1 MDELVTNAKIFA
13 TQAHRRINQ
22 LRKYSSQPYDVHLK
36 AVEELVRTV
45 TDDTEMI
52 AAAWL
57 HDVVE
62 DTPATLDEIERTFG
76 SSVAALVEQLTD
88 VSRPSSG
95 NRGARRAID
104 REHTARASSRAKTIK
119 LADLIDN
126 CRDICKHDRRFAST
140 FLAEMAALLEVLG
153 DGDPRLYRK
162 AVAVLGECS
171 ERLGLGKTRA
181 RAASRGEEDHPLN
194 LVLRARHTKVL
205 NRFAR
210 TFSADD
216 LAEALHVFEAD
227 ISEEEVR
234 RVTAGMEN
242 RVAGVRNNGSVS
254 GYLRA
259 RDLLPGSPA
268 ASYVPFRDDQVV
280 ESKAPLADVIEILTR
295 HDYCFVSRDGRVD
308 GVIDRADVQKPVAR
322 MWLFGLITMTELYL
336 TERLRE
342 LWPDD
347 SWTRLLSPGRLAQ
360 AEQLRSERLRRQQTC
375 SLLDCLQL
383 ADKGAILLQNPVQ
396 LNAFGFESKRA
407 GQLVIKELQSL
418 RNNLAHAQDIVT
430 NDWPQIVRLSRRLES
445 LISDS

>member
-1 MDELVTNAKIFA
+1 
-13 TQAHRRINQ
+13 
-22 LRKYSSQPYDVHLK
+22 
-36 AVEELVRTV
+36 
-45 TDDTEMI
+45 
-52 AAAWL
+52 
-57 HDVVE
+57 
-62 DTPATLDEIERTFG
+62 
-76 SSVAALVEQLTD
+76 
-88 VSRPSSG
+88 
-95 NRGARRAID
+95 
-104 REHTARASSRAKTIK
+104 
-119 LADLIDN
+119 
-126 CRDICKHDRRFAST
+126 
-140 FLAEMAALLEVLG
+140 
-153 DGDPRLYRK
+153 
-162 AVAVLGECS
+162 
-171 ERLGLGKTRA
+171 
-181 RAASRGEEDHPLN
+181 
-194 LVLRARHTKVL
+194 
-205 NRFAR
+205 
-210 TFSADD
+210 
-216 LAEALHVFEAD
+216 
-227 ISEEEVR
+227 
-234 RVTAGMEN
+234 
-242 RVAGVRNNGSVS
+242 
-254 GYLRA
+254 
-259 RDLLPGSPA
+259 
-268 ASYVPFRDDQVV
+268 
-280 ESKAPLADVIEILTR
+280 VIEILTR